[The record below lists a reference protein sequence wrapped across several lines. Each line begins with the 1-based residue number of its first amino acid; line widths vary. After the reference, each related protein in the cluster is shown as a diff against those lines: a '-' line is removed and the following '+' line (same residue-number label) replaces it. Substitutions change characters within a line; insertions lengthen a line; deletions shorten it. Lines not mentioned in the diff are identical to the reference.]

1 MAEFK
6 ESRIPKLERHYGI
19 SDAVITM
26 FGWIPGVKALFEKK
40 K

>member
-1 MAEFK
+1 MAEFR
-6 ESRIPKLERHYGI
+6 ESHIPKLEPRYGI
-19 SDAVITM
+19 EDAVITM